1 MSILSTAF
9 VSQWESEN
17 LIREQLENVYLEP
30 IHIHLQTD
38 ADREW
43 VKKLKSNEPN
53 AGFQFNLGVALQQ
66 KYLFALALN
75 PSYHCYPSILGQI
88 RTYARIV
95 LIPFYEFLKCFK
107 SKQKSLLWMLSCLF
121 VVVVV
126 FCSAIR
132 IVVVAFS
139 IPAVKFEKRSHVCR
153 ASLIKRLLAKVHSF
167 IILSVKAIWADNVLV
182 WNSKMIFLIEPKAKK
197 KH

>member
-107 SKQKSLLWMLSCLF
+107 SKQKSLLWMLSCDEVFVCCCCCFLF
-121 VVVVV
+121 CYPYCGSCFFHPCCQIWKEVT
-126 FCSAIR
+126 C
-132 IVVVAFS
+132 
-139 IPAVKFEKRSHVCR
+139 
-153 ASLIKRLLAKVHSF
+153 
-167 IILSVKAIWADNVLV
+167 LSSQFN
-182 WNSKMIFLIEPKAKK
+182 
-197 KH
+197 